1 MRITPLIFTVL
12 ATLMLTGG
20 CNSQQDANPSDSK
33 PPVPLH
39 IEAPGVDVQIG
50 GGEGV
55 EVNAPGADVEVNNEK
70 K

>member
-1 MRITPLIFTVL
+1 MRIFLLIFVVL
-12 ATLMLTGG
+12 IALGG
-20 CNSQQDANPSDSK
+20 CNAQQDAKPEDSE

-55 EVNAPGADVEVNNEK
+55 KVDAPGANVEVGKESN
-70 K
+70 

>member
-1 MRITPLIFTVL
+1 MRIFPLLFAALI
-12 ATLMLTGG
+12 ALTG
-20 CNSQQDANPSDSK
+20 CNSQDSKPEDSK

-55 EVNAPGADVEVNNEK
+55 KVDAPGADVEVGKENENK
-70 K
+70 

>member
-1 MRITPLIFTVL
+1 MRMIPLI
-12 ATLMLTGG
+12 LTGG
-20 CNSQQDANPSDSK
+20 CNSQQDSSTSDSK

-50 GGEGV
+50 DGEGV
-55 EVNAPGADVEVNNEK
+55 KVDAPGADVEVDNEK